1 MTAPKTPGGYFLGTW
16 LAEFL
21 QLHPNIRIELD
32 LSDHIVNF
40 LNKDM
45 ILLYV
50 LDR

>member
-45 ILLYV
+45 TLLYV